1 MKIFPV
7 LSVAVAALC
16 VGAISTRA
24 ERQRPVPNIDGFREW
39 MKQHPPK
46 LATLPPPTDEQTLGK
61 VLFTDPNLSLKRNQ
75 SCATCHSLS
84 AVKNPVTGKSLGA
97 PGFVDPENVATGS
110 PVSRGTVHDK
120 FGVLNA
126 PSVGYAAF
134 TPIFHWDGEEGMY
147 RGGQF
152 WNGRAATLQ
161 AQAALPFLVDFEMG
175 MPSKWA
181 VVTRLKENPLYLD
194 GFLRVFGI
202 ELRRIPGRE
211 NVSATVQPPPG
222 VLEAYDALARAIATF
237 EKTRS
242 VNRFTSIFDFFLAGM
257 TELSPTERHG
267 MDVFNFKGLCFRCH
281 VSNPSRAPDGRVFPP
296 LFTDHSFANIGV
308 PRNTSIPGNPAP
320 SPGLG
325 GRLDVVA
332 KSPSGSELGK
342 HKVMSLRNIA
352 LTPPYG
358 HNGVFATLEEIVH
371 FYNTRETL
379 GRVES
384 DQDPGFGVTGWPP
397 PEVPLNVNFD
407 EVGSLNLSAAEEAAL
422 VAFLKT
428 LTDNYPETGSDPN
441 VPRGTPSPF
450 QGTPFPPF
458 P

>member
-1 MKIFPV
+1 MKNISS
-7 LSVAVAALC
+7 LSVVITAFWL
-16 VGAISTRA
+16 STVMAQA
-24 ERQRPVPNIDGFREW
+24 ERNRPTPDVEGFRVW
-39 MKQHPPK
+39 MKKHPRP
-46 LATLPPPTDEQTLGK
+46 LTPLLPPTDEQTLGK
-61 VLFTDPNLSLKRNQ
+61 ELFADPNLSLKRNQ

-84 AVKNPVTGKSLGA
+84 PARDPISGQSLGGA
-97 PGFVDPENVATGS
+97 GFVDPDNVATGS

-134 TPIFHWDGEEGMY
+134 SPGFHWDGVEGMY

-152 WNGRAATLQ
+152 WDGRAATLQ
-161 AQAALPFLVDFEMG
+161 AQAAAPFLVDFEMG

-181 VVTRLKENPLYLD
+181 VVTRLKENPHYRAS
-194 GFLRVFGI
+194 FLAVFGI
-202 ELRRIPGRE
+202 DLNRIAGKERAAA
-211 NVSATVQPPPG
+211 NSVPPPG

-237 EKTRS
+237 AKTRS
-242 VNRFTSIFDFFLAGM
+242 LNRFTSKFDFYLAG
-257 TELSPTERHG
+257 TIDLSPREQLG
-267 MDVFNFKGLCFRCH
+267 LELFNFRALCFRCH
-281 VSNPSRAPDGRVFPP
+281 VSNPSLAPDGTVFPP
-296 LFTDHSFANIGV
+296 LFTDFSFANIGV
-308 PRNTSIPGNPAP
+308 PRNTLIPGNPKP
-320 SPGLG
+320 SLGLG
-325 GRLDVVA
+325 GRRDVAA
-332 KSPSGSELGK
+332 KSPAGNELGK

-371 FYNTRETL
+371 FYNTRESL
-379 GRVES
+379 GRVAS

-407 EVGSLNLSAAEEAAL
+407 EVGSLGLSAAEEAAL

-428 LTDNYPETGSDPN
+428 LTDNYPELGCDPK
-441 VPRGTPSPF
+441 VPPGTPSPF
-450 QGTPFPPF
+450 QSTPFPPF